1 MHHHLLNR
9 RVSQESIRRDPMKN
23 WYKRSFPILSAIV
36 VASVVVVI
44 VGERVKAAGEGSI
57 TGTVQLS
64 GTPPHMKGIDM
75 SKDPYCVSQH
85 KDKPVTLENV
95 MVGSSGGLQNVVL
108 YLSEG
113 LSGPAAS
120 AVSSQE
126 PTFDQ
131 KGCMYTPHVIAVNPD
146 EKYKVTT

>member
-1 MHHHLLNR
+1 
-9 RVSQESIRRDPMKN
+9 MKN
-23 WYKRSFPILSAIV
+23 WYKRSFPILSALV
-36 VASVVVVI
+36 VVSVVVVI

-57 TGTVQLS
+57 TGTVKLS

-108 YLSEG
+108 YISEG
-113 LSGPAAS
+113 LSGS
-120 AVSSQE
+120 RSRGS
-126 PTFDQ
+126 F
-131 KGCMYTPHVIAVNPD
+131 I
-146 EKYKVTT
+146 YK